1 METKRKLK
9 LYTPSQTENQETP
22 PFIDTAFAIELRF
35 LFNLFYSQILRYLLV
50 FFCYQIILY
59 LDLVYFSIK
68 LGGHAILLLGLN
80 VIF

>member
-9 LYTPSQTENQETP
+9 LYQPENQEIP

-35 LFNLFYSQILRYLLV
+35 LFKFFYSQILIYLILV
-50 FFCYQIILY
+50 FCYQIILY

-68 LGGHAILLLGLN
+68 LGGQAILLLGLN
-80 VIF
+80 VYF